1 MGLSADPAGDLRPAR
16 RLEGLAF
23 RAEAGYTFSG
33 PRVEQTTSD
42 GERKPPMTGEKDIVL
57 IHFEDKPLSFARIE
71 GIEPDHKPG
80 WYHVRLLLLQV
91 PVQVVTWILRDAYID
106 GGEFTMNGKRMRLEK
121 VEPPAPAAPEA
132 PAPEP
137 KLTAREAGSP
147 KVIPLAKLKKDK

>member
-1 MGLSADPAGDLRPAR
+1 MPSPGGDNRTVSNGKR
-16 RLEGLAF
+16 TR
-23 RAEAGYTFSG
+23 T
-33 PRVEQTTSD
+33 
-42 GERKPPMTGEKDIVL
+42 MTGEKDIVL
-57 IHFEDKPLSFARIE
+57 IHFEGKPLSFARIE

-121 VEPPAPAAPEA
+121 VESPAPAAPEA

-137 KLTAREAGSP
+137 KQPARDPGSP
-147 KVIPLAKLKKDK
+147 KVIPLAKLKKEK